1 MVLSVM
7 LCVASLGMLINA
19 LKEKEVPAERFIGL
33 GVLLILWGITVLF
46 PRFGE
51 APVELAR
58 SLFIGEVIV

>member
-19 LKEKEVPAERFIGL
+19 LKEKEVPAKRFVGFGIL
-33 GVLLILWGITVLF
+33 FILWGVTVLF
-46 PRFGE
+46 PSFGE

-58 SLFIGEVIV
+58 SMFR

>member
-33 GVLLILWGITVLF
+33 GVLFILWGITVLF
-46 PRFGE
+46 PSFGE
-51 APVELAR
+51 APVALMR
-58 SLFIGEVIV
+58 SMFR

>member
-19 LKEKEVPAERFIGL
+19 LKEKEVPAERFVGFGIL
-33 GVLLILWGITVLF
+33 FILWGITVLV

-51 APVELAR
+51 VPVALMR
-58 SLFIGEVIV
+58 SMFR